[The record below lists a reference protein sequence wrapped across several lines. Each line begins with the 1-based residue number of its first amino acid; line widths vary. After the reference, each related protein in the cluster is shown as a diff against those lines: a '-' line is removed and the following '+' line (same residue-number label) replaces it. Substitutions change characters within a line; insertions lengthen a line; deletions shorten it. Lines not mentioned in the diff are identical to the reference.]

1 MNIGGGD
8 DLLQSGVLS
17 IKLRKSRLAKDVVLS
32 INVQRKFENI
42 KYKPITWVSD

>member
-1 MNIGGGD
+1 MNIGDDDDD

-17 IKLRKSRLAKDVVLS
+17 IKLWESRLAKDVVLS
-32 INVQRKFENI
+32 INVQNI